1 MVPMLRLRP
10 VVIAAAALLAA
21 GCSSA
26 GHAATGPPPV
36 TRVPVASATGL
47 LTQAPSGQALD
58 VTVCKHVEGYLKF
71 TNTEQAA
78 TSWVYLKGLSS
89 PLLGVAPK
97 LRADMAELA
106 ADILAYLKGT
116 GQASRIQSQIR
127 SGADEVR
134 RDCDRYGVT
143 S

>member
-1 MVPMLRLRP
+1 MVPMVRLRP
-10 VVIAAAALLAA
+10 VVIVAALLAA
-21 GCSSA
+21 GCSTA
-26 GHAATGPPPV
+26 GHAASGPPPV
-36 TRVPVASATGL
+36 TRVPAASSTGL
-47 LTQAPSGQALD
+47 FTVAPSGQALD
-58 VTVCKHVEGYLKF
+58 VTVCKHVEGYLKV
-71 TNTEQAA
+71 TNVEQAA
-78 TSWVYLKGLSS
+78 ASWVTLKGLSS

-127 SGADEVR
+127 LGADEVR